1 MCTDSEEI
9 SPSSRSTPDCL
20 MNSRSTD
27 NIEGSSESQ
36 DIEETLPSTVVQEQ
50 RNLFNSKLASHK
62 YEELK
67 LKLAN
72 DSWLVTC
79 AQEELK
85 IRKQTLERMEVTDK
99 QHAEYMKKMFIN
111 MERLTNS
118 IANGFGLLR
127 QIMEPRHPFPPPQP
141 HYYNQS
147 QPSAFMS
154 STPVSHQMERQ
165 NSKQSSFISAL
176 FSDES

>member
-1 MCTDSEEI
+1 
-9 SPSSRSTPDCL
+9 
-20 MNSRSTD
+20 
-27 NIEGSSESQ
+27 
-36 DIEETLPSTVVQEQ
+36 
-50 RNLFNSKLASHK
+50 
-62 YEELK
+62 
-67 LKLAN
+67 
-72 DSWLVTC
+72 
-79 AQEELK
+79 
-85 IRKQTLERMEVTDK
+85 
-99 QHAEYMKKMFIN
+99 

-165 NSKQSSFISAL
+165 NSRQSSFTSAL